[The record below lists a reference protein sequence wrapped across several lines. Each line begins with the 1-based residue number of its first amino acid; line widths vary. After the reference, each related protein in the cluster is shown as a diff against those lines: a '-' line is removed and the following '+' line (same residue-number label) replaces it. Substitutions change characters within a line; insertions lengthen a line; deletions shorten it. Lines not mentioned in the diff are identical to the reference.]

1 MMESVYHAKNSV
13 SQKIFANKN
22 GFPKFLILIFPLSG
36 LYPIMEVVFL
46 TNKPLGYPGE
56 IRRIKMRRT
65 ISFFIGVIMGGLV
78 GATIALL
85 FAPNSGTDLR
95 DQIRERAESLS
106 AEVRQAA
113 GSRRIELQERLD
125 TLRAPRD

>member
-1 MMESVYHAKNSV
+1 
-13 SQKIFANKN
+13 
-22 GFPKFLILIFPLSG
+22 
-36 LYPIMEVVFL
+36 
-46 TNKPLGYPGE
+46 
-56 IRRIKMRRT
+56 MRRT

-85 FAPNSGTDLR
+85 FAPNSGADLR

-106 AEVRQAA
+106 SEVRQAA

-125 TLRAPRD
+125 TLRAPRA